1 MTRFLTSPMRLPK
14 QMMTLTF
21 LDEDT
26 GMAAAGGGSTVLLL
40 LMIEAAIGLRKL
52 DVTEQPANQ
61 IL

>member
-1 MTRFLTSPMRLPK
+1 
-14 QMMTLTF
+14 MTLTF